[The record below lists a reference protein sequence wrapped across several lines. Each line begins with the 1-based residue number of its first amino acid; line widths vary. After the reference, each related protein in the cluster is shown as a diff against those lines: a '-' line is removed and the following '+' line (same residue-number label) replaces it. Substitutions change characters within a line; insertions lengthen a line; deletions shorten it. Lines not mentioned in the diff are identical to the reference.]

1 MKWFD
6 ARPHPGP
13 LPRGEGEVVSALET
27 FRAAGFTTSSV
38 KELRTTILPPSP
50 GGEGRGEGGR
60 WAQKQRA
67 FTLIELLVVI
77 AIIAIL
83 AGMLLPALAKAKQ
96 RANQVNEFNA
106 ARQLMLSWQMYA
118 DDQGDRVL
126 IGYSS
131 QCEAFDNRGNALSSP
146 IRDRYP
152 WRIAPYLA
160 HNFKT
165 IYVNQSRQFLDQAE
179 AMSHESFV
187 YRASLYP
194 SLGYNSVFLG
204 GDEAKFNPEVATP
217 GFGTSWLVTK
227 TVQIKRPSE
236 LFAFVSTR
244 TVGESGKLEPG
255 YYVAHPPYL
264 RTRQWDATFDVAR
277 PAEKFGYVHPRWSQ
291 RAVTAQTDGHVET
304 ANETALQDMRHWCN
318 TADSADWT
326 LQPLPK

>member
-1 MKWFD
+1 MRLNSVSCLELAD
-6 ARPHPGP
+6 GARASARFTVHNDKPGE
-13 LPRGEGEVVSALET
+13 LFERLSLSTVKRRER
-27 FRAAGFTTSSV
+27 RA
-38 KELRTTILPPSP
+38 P
-50 GGEGRGEGGR
+50 
-60 WAQKQRA
+60 RA

-96 RANQVNEFNA
+96 RANQVNEVNA

-118 DDQGDRVL
+118 GDQNDRVL
-126 IGYSS
+126 LGYSS
-131 QCEAFDNRGNALSSP
+131 QGEAFDNRGNALSSP

-160 HNFKT
+160 NNFKA

-179 AMSHESFV
+179 AMSQEAFV

-204 GDEAKFNPEVATP
+204 GDEAKFNPEVAAP

-236 LFAFVSTR
+236 MFAFVSAR
-244 TVGESGKLEPG
+244 TAGEAGKVEPG
-255 YYVAHPPYL
+255 YYQVHPPYL
-264 RTRQWDATFDVAR
+264 RTRQWDTEFDVAR
-277 PAEKFGYVHPRWSQ
+277 PADKFGYVHPRWSK

-304 ANETALQDMRHWCN
+304 ANETTLQDMRRWCN
-318 TADSADWT
+318 TADRADWS